1 MNCIDPSSILTPTR
15 RVPLGALLPDEEDHC
30 GVGARVSMRPLPARS
45 AGVVTWAVCALVE
58 GAVTTVVAGAGGG
71 VTITAVGTGCARL
84 AQAARTATATRESGK
99 LSCLSMEASLLNGY
113 KMDRYKM

>member
-30 GVGARVSMRPLPARS
+30 GVAARVSMRPLPARS

-71 VTITAVGTGCARL
+71 VTITAVGTGRAPLARG
-84 AQAARTATATRESGK
+84 AGAGTAPRGNRK
-99 LSCLSMEASLLNGY
+99 P
-113 KMDRYKM
+113 

>member
-30 GVGARVSMRPLPARS
+30 GVAARVSMRPLPARS

-71 VTITAVGTGCARL
+71 VTITAVGTGCARVG
-84 AQAARTATATRESGK
+84 QAAGDAPAAKGSRK
-99 LSCLSMEASLLNGY
+99 IDLFN
-113 KMDRYKM
+113 